1 MRHGQIPHRGAA
13 PGRRRAAAGH
23 CGDVVGPGFGSRTGT
38 ALRAEYSKENLSAKG
53 AYKIAGDDKADAV
66 IFATGSEVAIAVEA
80 LPLLKAKGIS
90 GKVISVPSLELF
102 EAQPEDYKRALIGSP
117 KARVAVEAGI
127 GLSWQK
133 LLGEKG
139 HFVGMHGFGA
149 SGPAEKLYEHFGIT
163 ANGVVEAVTAQ
174 L

>member
-1 MRHGQIPHRGAA
+1 SILAL
-13 PGRRRAAAGH
+13 
-23 CGDVVGPGFGSRTGT
+23 SRQNLP
-38 ALRAEYSKENLSAKG
+38 ALRTTHVAENRSAKG
-53 AYKIAGDDKADAV
+53 GYAIAGDDKADAV
-66 IFATGSEVAIAVEA
+66 IFATGSEVSIAVEA

-90 GKVISVPSLELF
+90 AKVVSVPSVELF
-102 EAQPEDYKRALIGSP
+102 LAQSDSYRAGVIGTP
-117 KARVAVEAGI
+117 KARVAIEAGI
-127 GLSWQK
+127 EMGWAK

-139 HFVGMHGFGA
+139 RFVGMHGFGA